1 MNVSRY
7 RSLILLL
14 LGITL
19 VLPSDVPVTTQKGM
33 HEFVRDSQPRLPYA
47 PETRYSI
54 SAVKEVLPVQRRSG
68 EHSTGTQNIH
78 RFAPL
83 RTYTRAQRIVQ
94 LIDGL
99 TSLFRVHSDRGPPSW
114 L

>member
-1 MNVSRY
+1 VSRY

-14 LGITL
+14 LGITF
-19 VLPSDVPVTTQKGM
+19 VLPFDVPVTTQKGM
-33 HEFVRDSQPRLPYA
+33 HEFARDAQPRLPYA
-47 PETRYSI
+47 PETHHSI
-54 SAVKEVLPVQRRSG
+54 TAVKEVLPVQRRSG
-68 EHSTGTQNIH
+68 EHSTGTQKIY

-94 LIDGL
+94 LIEGL
-99 TSLFRVHSDRGPPSW
+99 TSLFRVHLDRGPPGW